1 MSMPTHKN
9 PSKNKGRSAVKAPP
23 SACFGI
29 LRAAVI
35 SLGCGIAVLLLLC
48 AVLLTTEDP
57 GAYAPLA
64 AALLP
69 LPISLVCGIL
79 SAKQST
85 LGGLLSGLLGGGTLC
100 LLLCLLGFALP
111 RGGVTVTSPL
121 SMPIR
126 AGLCLALS
134 AIGGYTVTH
143 RKPKTHRRHRHP

>member
-1 MSMPTHKN
+1 MPTHQKKTN
-9 PSKNKGRSAVKAPP
+9 AKVRSAVKAPP
-23 SACFGI
+23 SPLLGI

-35 SLGCGIAVLLLLC
+35 SLGCGIAVLFLLC

-57 GAYAPLA
+57 GTYAPLA
-64 AALLP
+64 AALIP
-69 LPISLVCGIL
+69 LPISFVCGIL

-85 LGGLLSGLLGGGTLC
+85 LGGLLSGILGGTVLC
-100 LLLCLLGFALP
+100 LMLCILGFALP

-121 SMPIR
+121 RFPIR

-143 RKPKTHRRHRHP
+143 SKPKTHRPHRHP